1 MNLYEE
7 RWCLQKGYSREKLF
21 KVLTLLKFVG
31 FTASLYAE
39 EMIIGDDYEH
49 IYLQRSG
56 NQLLEIWAGNNYYPP
71 YHKLITYDELIEQLT
86 ILLHDRAN
94 QPTQE

>member
-1 MNLYEE
+1 
-7 RWCLQKGYSREKLF
+7 
-21 KVLTLLKFVG
+21 
-31 FTASLYAE
+31 
-39 EMIIGDDYEH
+39 MITNIY